1 MITSNASA
9 VTGKM
14 AERDEELE
22 VIAGPGS
29 GRTLHTVQIV
39 RSTDGTHAVMPPL
52 TLTVSSGVDRG
63 VVHAATGQ
71 RIVVGV
77 HPSADLVLHDGTVS
91 RFHCEV
97 TVDGDRVAIKDLGSR
112 NGTFVDGVSI
122 VHAHLKSGSRIAIG
136 STELEFG
143 LGREPLRIEIS
154 KSARFGALVGES
166 TAMRAVFALLDRAA
180 KSDATV
186 LLSGETG
193 TGKEIAAES
202 LHAAGSRCDGPFVV
216 VDCGAIPAELLES
229 ELFGH
234 EKGAFTGAVNARA
247 GAFEV
252 AEGGTVFLD
261 EIGELSLELQPKLL
275 RVLERKQLKRVG
287 QSRYVPVDVRV
298 IAATN
303 RNLQS
308 EVNSRRFRADLYYRL
323 AVLEVRLPAL
333 RERPDDLPLL
343 VEHILSGLGAAERP
357 EASVLRGE
365 AALTDLMRHPWPG
378 NVRELRNYVER
389 CLALADRGPLS
400 AAPPEAD
407 GFASGER
414 ESERPLADAAPGG
427 NLRSARQTWLRE
439 FEKRYLEELLAQN
452 GGNVSAAA
460 RSAGIDRKYL
470 YRLLWRNGLK

>member
-1 MITSNASA
+1 M
-9 VTGKM
+9 V
-14 AERDEELE
+14 EREDEIEA
-22 VIAGPGS
+22 IAGPGS
-29 GRTLHTVQIV
+29 GRTLHTVQLV
-39 RSTDGTHAVMPPL
+39 RSSDGSHAVMPPL
-52 TLTVSSGVDRG
+52 TLTVTAGVDRG
-63 VVHAATGQ
+63 LVHAATGQ
-71 RIVVGV
+71 RVVVGV

-97 TVDGDRVAIKDLGSR
+97 AVDGDHVSIKDLGSR

-122 VHAHLKSGSRIAIG
+122 VHAHLKTGSRIAIG
-136 STELEFG
+136 SSELEFG

-166 TAMRAVFALLDRAA
+166 TPMRAVFALLDRAA
-180 KSDATV
+180 KSEATV

-202 LHAAGSRCDGPFVV
+202 LHAASARGKGPFVV
-216 VDCGAIPAELLES
+216 VDCGAIPGELLES

-261 EIGELSLELQPKLL
+261 EIGELGLELQPKLL
-275 RVLERKQLKRVG
+275 RVLERKHLKRVG

-333 RERPDDLPLL
+333 RERPEDVPLL
-343 VEHILSGLGAAERP
+343 VEHILAGLGASSQP
-357 EASVLRGE
+357 EAAVLRGE
-365 AALTDLMRHPWPG
+365 AAALELMRHPWPG

-400 AAPPEAD
+400 LPDAGGEAPAGAELD
-407 GFASGER
+407 R
-414 ESERPLADAAPGG
+414 ESGGTSDAAPG
-427 NLRSARQTWLRE
+427 NLRSARQSWLRE

-470 YRLLWRNGLK
+470 YRLLWRNGLR